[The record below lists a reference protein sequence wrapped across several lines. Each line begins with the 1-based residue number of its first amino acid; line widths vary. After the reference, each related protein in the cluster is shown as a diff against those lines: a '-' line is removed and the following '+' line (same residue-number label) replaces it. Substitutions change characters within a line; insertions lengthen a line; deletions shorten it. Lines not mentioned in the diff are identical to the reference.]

1 MSSLREN
8 LSPTSPSAEGSS
20 EVALQQPRATDVRI
34 KLLVG
39 ERLFT
44 TTEQTLVA
52 ESAYFTSLLSG
63 RWAST
68 LDDGSYFIDSDP
80 SLFEHILR
88 YLRHSVCPI
97 FYDQVRGHDFG
108 LYLALQAEASY
119 FGIPRL
125 HDWLKNKRY
134 FEAIHLSYAIEMD
147 EDYSSKN
154 FTSNSGTAVE
164 FYPTWDA
171 QKVYVCP
178 RGIPVHRGDPG
189 RCGRQCKEERGDDE
203 IKYDDETVL
212 RMVVVRKQV
221 VVRPEVC
228 MD

>member
-1 MSSLREN
+1 MSSLHEEPP
-8 LSPTSPSAEGSS
+8 PTSPSAKGSS
-20 EVALQQPRATDVRI
+20 EVALQPRATDVRV

-68 LDDGSYFIDSDP
+68 LEDGSYFIDSDP

-88 YLRHSVCPI
+88 YLRHSICPI
-97 FYDQVRGHDFG
+97 FYDQLRGHDFG
-108 LYLALQAEASY
+108 LYLALQAEARY

-125 HDWLKNKRY
+125 HEWLENKRY
-134 FEAIHLSYAIEMD
+134 FEAIHLSYRIQMV
-147 EDYSSKN
+147 EDYSSQD
-154 FTSNSGTAVE
+154 FRSNSGTAMDI
-164 FYPTWDA
+164 YPTWGV

-178 RGIPVHRGDPG
+178 REIPVHRGDPG
-189 RCGRQCKEERGDDE
+189 RCGRQCANAQGSEKKYEDE
-203 IKYDDETVL
+203 HIL
-212 RMVVVRKQV
+212 RVAVVHKQV
-221 VVRPEVC
+221 VMKPEVC
-228 MD
+228 MDQ

>member
-1 MSSLREN
+1 MSYLRD
-8 LSPTSPSAEGSS
+8 SPSAEGPSG
-20 EVALQQPRATDVRI
+20 VALQPRATDVRI

-88 YLRHSVCPI
+88 SLRHSICPI
-97 FYDQVRGHDFG
+97 FYDQARGHDFG

-125 HDWLKNKRY
+125 YEWLKNKRY
-134 FEAIHLSYAIEMD
+134 LEAIHLSYKIEMV
-147 EDYSSKN
+147 EDYSSEN
-154 FTSNSGTAVE
+154 FISNSGTAMDI
-164 FYPTWDA
+164 YPTWGT
-171 QKVYVCP
+171 QRVYVCP
-178 RGIPVHRGDPG
+178 RGLFVHRGDPG
-189 RCGRQCKEERGDDE
+189 KCGRQCKEKQGDDE
-203 IKYDDETVL
+203 IKYEDEAIL
-212 RMVVVRKQV
+212 RVAVVRKQV
-221 VVRPEVC
+221 VMKPEVC
-228 MD
+228 MDQ